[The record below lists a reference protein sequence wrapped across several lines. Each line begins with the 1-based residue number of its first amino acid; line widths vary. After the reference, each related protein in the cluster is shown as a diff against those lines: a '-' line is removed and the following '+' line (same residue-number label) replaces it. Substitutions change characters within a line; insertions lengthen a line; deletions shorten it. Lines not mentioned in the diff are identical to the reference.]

1 MQNNKNNKKNNRNIV
16 YLYGAQPF
24 DKIVFQYPICVRICT
39 PPWSSIMDPSITFT
53 VLVTSVAV
61 YMCCHA
67 VFHTVVR
74 ICVFF
79 CACFIIYNNTITK
92 CVFQQ
97 DN

>member
-1 MQNNKNNKKNNRNIV
+1 MENIV
-16 YLYGAQPF
+16 YLSGVQPF
-24 DKIVFQYPICVRICT
+24 DTILFQYPIMFGFVHRRD
-39 PPWSSIMDPSITFT
+39 PPLYMYHTITLT

-61 YMCCHA
+61 YMSCHT

-74 ICVFF
+74 TCVFF